1 MKPLACAARLP
12 PPREER
18 PRFPVNRPMV
28 PRTVSTSA
36 PRPDVRLLSP
46 LYERVLL
53 GVGMAPAYPKN
64 SSQTGVC

>member
-1 MKPLACAARLP
+1 MKPLAWAAMLP

-28 PRTVSTSA
+28 LRTLSTSA
-36 PRPDVRLLSP
+36 PRPDVRLLPP
-46 LYERVLL
+46 LDERVLL
-53 GVGMAPAYPKN
+53 GLAMAPAYPKN